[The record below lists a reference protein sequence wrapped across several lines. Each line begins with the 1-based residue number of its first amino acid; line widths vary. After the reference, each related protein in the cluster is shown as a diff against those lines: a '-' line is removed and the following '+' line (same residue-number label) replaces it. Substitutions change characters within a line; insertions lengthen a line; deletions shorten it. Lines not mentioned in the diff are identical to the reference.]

1 MNVAV
6 IGSGVAGVFAAHALA
21 ARGLHVTI
29 LDVGETL
36 DPARRA
42 AVAQLRD
49 REPGSWPAEHQDLI
63 SANATMNGDELP
75 KKMHFGSDYIYASDR
90 PFAHVVT
97 NRAGRA
103 PYPTFA
109 RGGFSNIWGAAV
121 LPPDA
126 CDMADWP
133 VSRSAMEPYFRKVAA
148 LLPLCGGGGSMA
160 ATFPVYKEILGQLDP
175 GPQGAVLLKDLARAE
190 KRLAADG
197 ILYGPARLAIHTAS
211 AEEGVLPCNGC
222 GQCFT
227 GCVRGSIFST
237 VPMLD
242 GMVRRGEVVYRGG
255 LFVRSVREDADQA
268 HVEVLDLN
276 RGPVELTFKTIF
288 LAAGPLNTTAI
299 LLRSAGHY
307 DRPVLLK
314 ESQKFVLP
322 ALRTRAARTAA
333 EQPSITLAA
342 AFIEARIRELSNHW
356 VHVQMIPMNDMV
368 VTASRLPGLK
378 SPYTRRL
385 WAPILRRVMLA
396 WCGMHSDHSSSLELT
411 LRRGA
416 DDSDT
421 LSIALNVSEQARLE
435 ARVAAR
441 RLTSVSRKAGIY
453 FQPRMIRFSNPGSGT
468 HCGSSFPMRSR
479 PVGVFDSDELGRP
492 FGWRRVHVVDASV
505 LPSIPGTTLAFPV
518 MANAVRIAEL
528 AMVA

>member
-6 IGSGVAGVFAAHALA
+6 IGSGLAGVFAARALA
-21 ARGLHVTI
+21 ARGLNVTI

-36 DPARRA
+36 DAARQA
-42 AVAQLRD
+42 VVAQLRD
-49 REPGSWPAEHQDLI
+49 RAPGSWPAEYHDLI
-63 SANATMNGDELP
+63 SANATMSDDELP
-75 KKMHFGSDYIYASDR
+75 KKMHFGSDYIYAADR

-97 NRAGRA
+97 NRAGRT

-133 VSRSAMEPYFRKVAA
+133 ISRGAMEPYFRKVAA
-148 LLPLCGGGGSMA
+148 QLPLCGGGGSMA
-160 ATFPVYKEILGQLDP
+160 ATFPAYKEALGQLDP
-175 GPQGAVLLKDLARAE
+175 GPQGAALLKDLARAE
-190 KRLAADG
+190 KRLATDG
-197 ILYGPARLAIHTAS
+197 VLYGPARLAVHTAD
-211 AEEGVLPCNGC
+211 AEGGILPCNGC

-255 LFVRSVREDADQA
+255 LFVRSIREDPDLARVD
-268 HVEVLDLN
+268 VLDLN
-276 RGPVELTFKTIF
+276 GGPAELTFKAIF
-288 LAAGPLNTTAI
+288 IAAGPLNTTAI

-314 ESQKFVLP
+314 ESQKFVMP
-322 ALRTRAARTAA
+322 AVRARAAPSAA

-342 AFIEARIRELSNHW
+342 AFIEARVQERSDHW

-368 VTASRLPGLK
+368 ATASRLPGLK

-411 LRRGA
+411 LRRCA
-416 DDSDT
+416 DDSDA
-421 LSIALNVSEQARLE
+421 LSIALNVSKQARLE
-435 ARVAAR
+435 AGLAAR
-441 RLTSVSRKAGIY
+441 RLARVLRAGGLYI
-453 FQPRMIRFSNPGSGT
+453 QPRIIRFSNPGSGT

-479 PVGVFDSDELGRP
+479 PVDTLDSDSLGRP
-492 FGWRRVHVVDASV
+492 FGWRRVHAVDASV

-528 AMVA
+528 APIA